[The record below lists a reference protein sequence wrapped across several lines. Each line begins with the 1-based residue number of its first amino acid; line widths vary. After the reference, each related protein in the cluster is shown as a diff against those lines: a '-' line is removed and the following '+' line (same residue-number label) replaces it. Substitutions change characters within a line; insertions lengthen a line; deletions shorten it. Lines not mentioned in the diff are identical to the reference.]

1 MKQKLFVLSLVVC
14 LFMGSMSVAFADSY
28 DFKVDGKTYTLL
40 DVATKSSAL
49 LAVATKLERVEIRL
63 SDGNF
68 YKLIDYTALL
78 KKNLS
83 EQEIINQLQKS
94 GDDLMIIAIE

>member
-1 MKQKLFVLSLVVC
+1 MKKKLFVLSLVFC
-14 LFMGSMSVAFADSY
+14 LFLGSQSVVFADPY
-28 DFKVDGKTYTLL
+28 DFKVDGTTYTLL
-40 DVATKSSAL
+40 DVATKSSVL

-68 YKLIDYTALL
+68 YKLTDYTALL